1 MPRFRQMECESG
13 SVVRATFRKR
23 REDAS
28 DSGSGARYAQFA
40 ALRDGMSSFVEALAE
55 RLPGGAVQLST
66 PLNHILRLEHGR
78 WLLLIG
84 GEHRRWLEV
93 DALIIA
99 SPAYKASKLLAGL
112 DSTLAYD
119 LAEIEYS
126 SCAVVSLG
134 YRLDQVKR
142 PLDGFGFVV
151 PVVERRNILS
161 CSYSSVKYAGRAPD
175 GSVLLRVVLGGTA
188 HRGLLSLTDDEL
200 VELARSEVSE
210 LLHIEGE
217 PVLTHLSRRRHA
229 MPQYH
234 VGHRQRIEKINQRLA
249 RFPTLA
255 LAGNAYCGVG
265 IPACI
270 QSGQAAAERCLTQLK
285 LRAPTSSVTAAS
297 AEASV

>member
-1 MPRFRQMECESG
+1 
-13 SVVRATFRKR
+13 
-23 REDAS
+23 
-28 DSGSGARYAQFA
+28 
-40 ALRDGMSSFVEALAE
+40 LRDGMSSFVEALAE
-55 RLPGGAVQLST
+55 RLPAGTVQLAS
-66 PLNHILRLEHGR
+66 PVNHILPHERDR
-78 WLLLIG
+78 WLLLVG
-84 GEHRRWLEV
+84 GDHRHWLEV
-93 DALIIA
+93 DALITA
-99 SPAYKASKLLAGL
+99 TPAYKASKLLAGL
-112 DSTLAYD
+112 DSTLAYE

-134 YRLDQVKR
+134 YLRVQIER

-151 PVVERRNILS
+151 PTVERRNILS

-175 GSVLLRVVLGGTA
+175 DSVLLRVVLGGTA

-270 QSGQAAAERCLTQLK
+270 QSGQAAAERCLRQLK
-285 LRAPTSSVTAAS
+285 LHAPTSSVTAAA